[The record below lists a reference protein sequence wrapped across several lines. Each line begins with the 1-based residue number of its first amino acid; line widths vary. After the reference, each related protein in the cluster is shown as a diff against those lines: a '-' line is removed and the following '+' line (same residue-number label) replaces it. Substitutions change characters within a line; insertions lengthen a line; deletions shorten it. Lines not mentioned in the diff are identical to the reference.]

1 LSQAANT
8 FLINKV
14 KPSARSKALAHR
26 KTRIHWLVDGII
38 MAVILAASGLC
49 VSVYL
54 RSRGEVY
61 GAMNKHE
68 VATERVEALSLQV
81 EKLEREV
88 KQLQSDPRAIE
99 AYARWRFG
107 LVRPGDA
114 ICKMTEEQTS
124 ATMSRPVQVA
134 NLTPSST
141 GGYTV
146 ASH

>member
-1 LSQAANT
+1 M
-8 FLINKV
+8 
-14 KPSARSKALAHR
+14 
-26 KTRIHWLVDGII
+26 VDGII
-38 MAVILAASGLC
+38 LAVILAASGLC
-49 VSVYL
+49 VSVYM
-54 RSRGEVY
+54 RSRGEVD
-61 GAMNKHE
+61 AALNKHE

-99 AYARWRFG
+99 AFARRRFG

-114 ICKMTEEQTS
+114 ICKMADEQSS
-124 ATMSRPVQVA
+124 ATMMSSRVQVA
-134 NLTPSST
+134 NLTPAST